1 METEEDTENERE
13 EEIGKMLC
21 RVVFTLRDMAKIRTV
36 VGMVSNTCT
45 RSSRG
50 KHPAMTNQNQ
60 AVLIDKKRFY
70 HLKPFR
76 RSRYMI
82 SVRFL

>member
-50 KHPAMTNQNQ
+50 KH
-60 AVLIDKKRFY
+60 R
-70 HLKPFR
+70 
-76 RSRYMI
+76 
-82 SVRFL
+82 